1 MPTLRMPAA
10 AIAALC
16 ILLVLPAAANAV
28 WPAAANAAS
37 PAVRAKALHQPSVYE
52 NWYTVV
58 YFEYQCPA
66 GATATVFASI
76 SQAGTGAYYDSSS
89 PFEREPTLVC
99 DGEKHRDDI
108 GLVSLG
114 YDENS
119 SDPYDE
125 PYLQDT
131 AQGYGRGTVTVT
143 VTASGRQATDVTRV
157 TVQSRDA

>member
-76 SQAGTGAYYDSSS
+76 AQAGTGAYYDSSS
-89 PFEREPTLVC
+89 PLEREPTLVC

-119 SDPYDE
+119 PDPYDE